1 MKMNI
6 IIIYV
11 GQRLCLLYRG
21 AISKIL
27 AGGQFFPRE
36 ILNASN
42 ILQNQH
48 NGMICAPFD
57 QKIYQQFAI
66 KFSVLYNRDEYSK
79 KVVF

>member
-6 IIIYV
+6 IIIDV
-11 GQRLCLLYRG
+11 GLRLCLLYRG

-48 NGMICAPFD
+48 NGMIYAPFD
-57 QKIYQQFAI
+57 QKIYQHY